1 MKQPTIAVLP
11 LGGKLYQR
19 YMEHMY
25 LSSLRRSGAQVVV
38 LPPVVSQG
46 ELEWIAR
53 AYDGFLFTGGAD
65 VEPALYGEERILQ
78 CGPIDSVQGR
88 YGTPT
93 LSVGTSGREAYLAIC
108 RGFQVM
114 NVVFGGTF
122 SRISLPSGPVPWITH
137 KWRNFTASPTVSG
150 WSPAPGCTG
159 QCGQMRCGS
168 TPCITRGLT
177 ALAEG

>member
-78 CGPIDSVQGR
+78 CGTIGKR
-88 YGTPT
+88 
-93 LSVGTSGREAYLAIC
+93 
-108 RGFQVM
+108 
-114 NVVFGGTF
+114 
-122 SRISLPSGPVPWITH
+122 SLI
-137 KWRNFTASPTVSG
+137 
-150 WSPAPGCTG
+150 
-159 QCGQMRCGS
+159 
-168 TPCITRGLT
+168 
-177 ALAEG
+177 